1 MPSPAEGQ
9 GQRSWGMVFR
19 GFRSLIS
26 LYGNMFFFVQALGTI
41 AINAIPLVGVIWFGW
56 SVFEVLL
63 LYWFENVAVGIAHA
77 ARLGI
82 STRTNAVADGWGT
95 TSFFAM
101 HYGMF
106 TFVHGIFVVVFFG
119 FVQGG
124 VMELKGGFAQ
134 PVLAIMGW
142 QAAILVLD
150 YFRTD
155 AFKGRLPDDM
165 FFDPY
170 PRVFALHITV
180 VLGGW
185 FIEEAGSPV
194 WALAILVAVKTFADI
209 AVMFWNVNFH
219 VDSDGVITALRKP
232 RD

>member
-1 MPSPAEGQ
+1 ML
-9 GQRSWGMVFR
+9 F
-19 GFRSLIS
+19 L
-26 LYGNMFFFVQALGTI
+26 VQALGTI
-41 AINAIPLVGVIWFGW
+41 AVNAIPLVGVIWFDW

-63 LYWFENVAVGIAHA
+63 LYWFENVAVGITHT

-95 TSFFAM
+95 TTFFAM

-106 TFVHGIFVVVFFG
+106 TFVHGIFVIVFFG
-119 FVQGG
+119 IVQRG
-124 VMELKGGFAQ
+124 VMELNGGFVE
-134 PVLAIMGW
+134 PVLAIMVW
-142 QAAILVLD
+142 QAAILGLD
-150 YFRTD
+150 YLRSD
-155 AFKGRLPDDM
+155 GFKGRLPNDM

-170 PRVFALHITV
+170 PRVFALHLTV

-185 FIEEAGSPV
+185 FIDEIGAPV
-194 WALAILVAVKTFADI
+194 WALAILVAVKTFADL
-209 AVMFWNVNFH
+209 AMMFWNTSFT